1 MRVLLLLFLLAPLV
15 VFCRHPNRR
24 DQRIPEARQKRR
36 HNPQFPDLL
45 KVLTENYS
53 ALGELLSATLEGIMN
68 PKPEAKVLLTRS
80 DPSLNSSVYE
90 AIDPSLK
97 SFIEAM
103 EKLTK
108 NDPSLN
114 SFNKAMEKLKKDDP
128 SLKTFI
134 EAMEKLQKMETSP
147 SKKDDPRIQ
156 IFYNPSYRSGQH
168 K

>member
-36 HNPQFPDLL
+36 HNPQF
-45 KVLTENYS
+45 NYS

-68 PKPEAKVLLTRS
+68 PKPES

-134 EAMEKLQKMETSP
+134 EAMEKLQKFQMETSP